1 MARQIIY
8 ANDSDVTALDRLT
21 GIDSLDRSTK
31 NFTIE
36 AIAQLFASTGLA
48 DVSKLA
54 FFFNYNAGNSASLRG
69 QAYYRFLGGNLDNT
83 PAGINE
89 IIFNRYDSAGKRF

>member
-1 MARQIIY
+1 MARQITY
-8 ANDSDVTALDRLT
+8 ANDSSVSALDRLT
-21 GIDSLDRSTK
+21 GIDSVDRSTK

-54 FFFNYNAGNSASLRG
+54 FFYNYNASNLASRG
-69 QAYYRFLGGNLDNT
+69 QAYYGFIGNIQQ
-83 PAGINE
+83 PAFINRNH
-89 IIFNRYDSAGKRF
+89 I